1 MTARRS
7 DREAGRRRPSMLER
21 KPLRVVLVSMML
33 ALVVVGLLASGAAV
47 TTVMR
52 DQLLSRVD
60 AGLREA
66 AVGWA
71 HRPPPARA
79 SEDGGAA
86 GDVGGTDGPDGAGVP
101 ASPPDSPNQQRP
113 PTQYYVAK
121 FNAAGTVEL
130 VINDNDSAPD
140 LRGVDPQTAGP
151 DPFTVG
157 SMPAEPTGA
166 TGASDSS
173 ASTSTG
179 SWRVLIVDGQDGTT
193 LIALPLGDS
202 VDHTVEQLI
211 IVQTVAGVLVII
223 LVGVLGALLVGRS
236 MRPLQEV
243 EAASA
248 DIAAGNLSRRLP
260 ERPEG
265 TEVGNLTHSFNEMA
279 TRIEAAFAEVRSS
292 EEAARQSEDRMRT
305 FIADA
310 GHELRTPLTSIRG
323 FADLH
328 ASGAVP
334 AEVALDRI
342 GSESRR
348 MTSLVED
355 LLTLAHLDALRP
367 IDRKPVDVVTVVADS
382 VRTISGIAPERGI
395 DVAVDSAPLVLGD
408 AGRLE
413 QAVLNLLVNAVRHTP
428 TTAGI
433 RVTVDVDGQGEAGEA
448 AVITVADEGPGMTA
462 EETTRIFDRFTR
474 LDASRTRGHGGG
486 SGLGLSIAQGIA
498 RAHGG
503 EITVVSEPGEGTAFS
518 IRVPTA
524 DGARSERRD
533 QPKMEPT
540 GAVGE
545 HESGSQEPPSQP
557 RG

>member
-7 DREAGRRRPSMLER
+7 APGAGRRPSTLER

-33 ALVVVGLLASGAAV
+33 ALVIVGLLASGAAV

-79 SEDGGAA
+79 SEDGGAT
-86 GDVGGTDGPDGAGVP
+86 GDVGGTDGADGAGVP
-101 ASPPDSPNQQRP
+101 ASPPGGPNQQRP

-130 VINDNDSAPD
+130 VINDNGSAPD

-157 SMPAEPTGA
+157 SVPAEPTGA
-166 TGASDSS
+166 ASVSESS
-173 ASTSTG
+173 ASPD
-179 SWRVLIVDGQDGTT
+179 SWRVLIADGQDGTT
-193 LIALPLGDS
+193 VIALPLGDS

-382 VRTISGIAPERGI
+382 VRTIGGIAPERGI

-428 TTAGI
+428 ATAGI

-533 QPKMEPT
+533 QPKMEST

-545 HESGSQEPPSQP
+545 HESGSREPPRKS